1 MRIWGSD
8 KHYIYIYIDTY
19 SVYKYWSLGLPFL
32 LYFTQILLFI
42 PSLPYSRFRK
52 NWVPFT
58 KVQTFQI
65 LLAMDSRKNNSWN
78 LGERNTPCFFQA
90 PVDDLPPLHSSGI
103 IKKLPVFWGIKSIN
117 AKTEW
122 LWGLFLGGVGKMSTC
137 LFNIPPGSRES
148 RVANA
153 QFKLPKLI
161 EESRSSGFG
170 WLAAGLK
177 GGQLGSFN
185 GYPFRG
191 GCIKQ
196 R

>member
-1 MRIWGSD
+1 MYPTQKPTRRLFVRRRGFQWEYEDQTSTL
-8 KHYIYIYIDTY
+8 YIYIYIDTY

-42 PSLPYSRFRK
+42 PFLPYSRFRK

-103 IKKLPVFWGIKSIN
+103 TKKITRFFLGSNQSMQIQNDFEAFFWG
-117 AKTEW
+117 
-122 LWGLFLGGVGKMSTC
+122 
-137 LFNIPPGSRES
+137 
-148 RVANA
+148 
-153 QFKLPKLI
+153 
-161 EESRSSGFG
+161 G
-170 WLAAGLK
+170 W
-177 GGQLGSFN
+177 
-185 GYPFRG
+185 
-191 GCIKQ
+191 
-196 R
+196 